1 MGRTWTFVTR
11 IVVEKRVALTAVAI
25 ALVVDAGL
33 WTFAVYP
40 WTVKVA
46 NAERRA
52 ASSAVALQAAE
63 QRFAAASG
71 GAAAMTRL
79 DQNLAVFRRELLP
92 ADLAAARTVAF
103 ARLAS
108 LVEAHGLV
116 LERRA
121 SEVGPDETG
130 GLDRLRVSMVVRG
143 AYANLRQ
150 FIAAVETSP
159 EFLVIEEVLLSGG
172 EEASGP
178 QMLTLGLAT
187 YYWNGGTETAQVED
201 SNATSAEP

>member
-1 MGRTWTFVTR
+1 MGPIWTFVTR
-11 IVVEKRVALTAVAI
+11 IMVEKRVAVTAVAI
-25 ALVVDAGL
+25 ALVIDAGL
-33 WTFAVYP
+33 WTLAVYP
-40 WTVKVA
+40 WTVKVE
-46 NAERRA
+46 NAKRRA
-52 ASSAVALQAAE
+52 VSSAAALQAAE
-63 QRFAAASG
+63 ARFDAANG
-71 GAAAMTRL
+71 GAAVMTRI
-79 DQNLAVFRRELLP
+79 DQNLTVFRQELLP

-121 SEVGPDETG
+121 SEMGSDDTS

-143 AYANLRQ
+143 AYADLRQ
-150 FIAAVETSP
+150 FIAAVETSS

-172 EEASGP
+172 EEVTG
-178 QMLTLGLAT
+178 QQVLTLGLAT
-187 YYWNGGTETAQVED
+187 YYWDGETETGPVED